1 MAARTARK
9 DVPEGPAPLLLYA
22 VKQVELAVRAHL
34 DELLRPAGVTAL
46 QYTALTVLDRRDGLT
61 SAELARNSFVT
72 PQAMRD
78 LVTAL
83 ESRGLI
89 ARDNDPEH
97 RRRLLITLTPEGK
110 ALLTE
115 MDADVRALEERMLG
129 GLSAAE
135 RRAFRDYLNRA
146 RTALAGGPAH

>member
-1 MAARTARK
+1 MAARAAAD
-9 DVPEGPAPLLLYA
+9 DVPQDSGPLLLYA

-34 DELLRPAGVTAL
+34 DDLLRPAGVTAL

-89 ARDNDPEH
+89 ARDHDPEH
-97 RRRLLITLTPEGK
+97 RRRLLITLTPAGQ
-110 ALLTE
+110 ALLRDT
-115 MDADVRALEERMLG
+115 DADVRALEQRMLS

-135 RRAFRDYLNRA
+135 RQAFRDYLNRA

>member
-1 MAARTARK
+1 MAARATGNDTPGAA
-9 DVPEGPAPLLLYA
+9 APLLLYA

-34 DELLRPAGVTAL
+34 DELLRPAGITAL

-83 ESRGLI
+83 ERRALI
-89 ARDNDPEH
+89 ARRHDPAH
-97 RRRLLITLTPEGK
+97 RRRLLIALTPAGQ
-110 ALLTE
+110 ALLARTRDE
-115 MDADVRALEERMLG
+115 VDALEERMLDG
-129 GLSAAE
+129 FSRAE
-135 RRAFRDYLNRA
+135 RGAFRDYLNRA
-146 RTALAGGPAH
+146 RTALAGGPAQ

>member
-1 MAARTARK
+1 MAAQAMEDDTQVEA
-9 DVPEGPAPLLLYA
+9 APLLLYA

-34 DELLRPAGVTAL
+34 DDVLRPTGITAL

-83 ESRGLI
+83 EKRDLI
-89 ARDNDPEH
+89 TRRHDPAH
-97 RRRLLITLTPEGK
+97 RRRLLITLTPAGQ
-110 ALLTE
+110 ALL
-115 MDADVRALEERMLG
+115 ADTRDEVAALEERMLG
-129 GLSAAE
+129 GLTPTE
-135 RRAFRDYLNRA
+135 RHAFRDYLNRA
-146 RTALAGGPAH
+146 RTALAGSPAQ

>member
-1 MAARTARK
+1 MAARAAAG
-9 DVPEGPAPLLLYA
+9 DVPQNSGPLLLYA
-22 VKQVELAVRAHL
+22 VKQVELAIRAHL
-34 DELLRPAGVTAL
+34 DDLLRPAGVTAL

-89 ARDNDPEH
+89 TRDHDPEH
-97 RRRLLITLTPEGK
+97 RRRLLITLTPAGQ
-110 ALLTE
+110 ALLRDT
-115 MDADVRALEERMLG
+115 DTDVRALEQRMLS